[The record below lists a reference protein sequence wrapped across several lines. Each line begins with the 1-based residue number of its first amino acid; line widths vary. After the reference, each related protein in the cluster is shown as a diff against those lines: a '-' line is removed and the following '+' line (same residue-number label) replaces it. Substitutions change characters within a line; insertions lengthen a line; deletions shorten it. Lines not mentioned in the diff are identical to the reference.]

1 MLNNKCGNGYVSN
14 GNYAT
19 FSVTEL
25 SYLHGN
31 KKFML
36 KIEPSINQSISTV
49 YTTPF
54 SVVYHPFLPF
64 SSRNYRLVIKNAV
77 PSEWYKDEGGKRNH
91 ITLDI
96 ELVVLPHFH
105 SKSKDVA
112 GRTCTSLIR
121 GDRVIPLTL
130 SLLYDDYSSVKTAS
144 HREGSSILKVF
155 SDQSLSI
162 DENVAASPLHHT

>member
-36 KIEPSINQSISTV
+36 KLEPSINQSISTV

-54 SVVYHPFLPF
+54 SVV
-64 SSRNYRLVIKNAV
+64 
-77 PSEWYKDEGGKRNH
+77 
-91 ITLDI
+91 
-96 ELVVLPHFH
+96 
-105 SKSKDVA
+105 
-112 GRTCTSLIR
+112 
-121 GDRVIPLTL
+121 
-130 SLLYDDYSSVKTAS
+130 
-144 HREGSSILKVF
+144 
-155 SDQSLSI
+155 
-162 DENVAASPLHHT
+162 